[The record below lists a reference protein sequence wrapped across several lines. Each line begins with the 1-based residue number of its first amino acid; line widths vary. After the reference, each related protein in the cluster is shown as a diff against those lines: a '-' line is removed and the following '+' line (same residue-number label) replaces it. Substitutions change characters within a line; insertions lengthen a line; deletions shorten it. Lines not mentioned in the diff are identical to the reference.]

1 MVLLLRNGIISVSLR
16 DLLRL
21 ARFQNVV
28 GRRRVRF
35 GHTELALTLKAL
47 LDVDAMGIL
56 VSELAQDRVLLMF
69 VNLVVVF
76 KLIHSLQESVG
87 FSQKV
92 ISVSFEDVLD
102 RLRVATHV
110 S

>member
-1 MVLLLRNGIISVSLR
+1 M
-16 DLLRL
+16 
-21 ARFQNVV
+21 

-87 FSQKV
+87 FAGKV
-92 ISVSFEDVLD
+92 VSVSCGDVLD